1 MTAPNI
7 IIFSKNQIDILVNH
21 SKENSPNESCAI
33 LFGSKDDDSTIIK
46 EIFLTKNIE
55 NSPVN
60 FTISPDELILAYG
73 TAEKKGLDVS
83 AIFHS
88 HPSSVA
94 YPSSTDKKY
103 METNPVPW
111 VIFSNLN
118 NDFRA
123 YIYNS
128 DIVPVPVKIL

>member
-1 MTAPNI
+1 MTTPKAI
-7 IIFSKNQIDILVNH
+7 ILSRNQIEILTKH
-21 SKENSPNESCAI
+21 SIKNSPNESCAI
-33 LFGSKDDDSTIIK
+33 LFGSIDDDQVIIK

-60 FTISPDELILAYG
+60 FTISNEELISAYQE
-73 TAEKKGLDVS
+73 AERKKLDVS
-83 AIFHS
+83 GIFHS

-94 YPSSTDKKY
+94 YPSLTDKKY
-103 METNPVPW
+103 MQGNPVPW

-118 NDFRA
+118 NEFKA

>member
-1 MTAPNI
+1 MTAPKA
-7 IIFSKNQIDILVNH
+7 IIFSKNQIDILSNH
-21 SKENSPNESCAI
+21 SKENIPNESCAI
-33 LFGSKDDDSTIIK
+33 LFGSTCNDETIVK

-55 NSPVN
+55 NSPIN

-73 TAEKKGLDVS
+73 TAEKKGLEVS
-83 AIFHS
+83 GIFHS
-88 HPSSVA
+88 HPGSVA

-111 VIFSNLN
+111 VIFSNLSN
-118 NDFRA
+118 EFKA

>member
-7 IIFSKNQIDILVNH
+7 IIFSKNQIDILANH

-33 LFGSKDDDSTIIK
+33 LFGSKDNDSTIIK